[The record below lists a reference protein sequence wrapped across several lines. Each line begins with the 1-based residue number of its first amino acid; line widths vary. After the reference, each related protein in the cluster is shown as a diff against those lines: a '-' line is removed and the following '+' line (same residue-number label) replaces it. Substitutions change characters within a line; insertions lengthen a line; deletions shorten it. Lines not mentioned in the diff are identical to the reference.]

1 MIRLQRLQL
10 KTIRSS
16 SAPKTQ
22 IRDATLKPI
31 LAATSATLAL
41 ILSTPALAQTVDPEA
56 GAETGDPVGGAEDPT
71 IVVTGSLTDFGAT
84 KSDTPI
90 VETARSI
97 SIETEQDFEEKGAQS
112 LDDALT
118 YSAGVTAEPFG
129 FSTRGDFAQVRGLD
143 APEYRDNLQYLFGFY
158 NTTRQDIYTLEQVE
172 VLKGPASVLYGAGSP
187 GGIINVVTKRP
198 HGVTEGEV
206 RFDYGSFDRKQIATD
221 INIAIPGAEDK
232 AQFRFVGIL
241 RDADTQIDEV
251 NDDKLVIAPAL
262 TLRPARGTEFT
273 ILANYSDQDSDT
285 AHQFLPVTGTL
296 LPGPGGQEI
305 DPYEYMG
312 APEFNAYNTE
322 SFALTLLFEQQ
333 LSDAFSIEA
342 VGRYVDSQ
350 ADYRQA
356 WIAFQGNGVPRIDA
370 NGDGSWAFYL
380 ADNRS
385 EQLAIDARLRG
396 EFSTGPIDH
405 ELLVGVQRQDV
416 FTDSDTAYLNSDTAS
431 PFAPDTLNVFNPT
444 YAGAPTVE
452 QVRQLQG
459 NGPRN
464 YVDST
469 GYYISDQMSLGSLVA
484 TAGVRFDD
492 VTNRVENGATQKDD
506 ATSLSFGVLWRGP
519 AGISPYVSYAESFEP
534 VVGIDTVT
542 NRQLLPQEGRQYEGG
557 IKWQPPGVNALVTVS
572 AFDIEVSNLPNPNSL
587 VGGDSQ
593 QEGVSKVRGIE
604 AEANALIG
612 GLRLDGNVSYLDAK
626 DPNGLPLTSIS
637 DWQASLFALYNFG
650 GALDGLSFGGGV
662 RYVGGNESN
671 GISALTNNLL
681 TYRVDGRTVGDLS
694 LGYDF
699 DRFSLRVTARNVTNE
714 EYFAVCLV
722 RGDCFP
728 GEKRSINGSLTVA
741 F

>member
-1 MIRLQRLQL
+1 M
-10 KTIRSS
+10 
-16 SAPKTQ
+16 
-22 IRDATLKPI
+22 KPI
-31 LAATSATLAL
+31 FAATTATLAL
-41 ILSTPALAQTVDPEA
+41 IAASPALAQDIA
-56 GAETGDPVGGAEDPT
+56 AETGDPSDEADGRT
-71 IVVTGSLTDFGAT
+71 IVVTGALTDFGAT

-97 SIETEQDFEEKGAQS
+97 SIETAQDFGEKGAQS

-206 RFDYGSFDRKQIATD
+206 RLDYGSFDRKQIATD
-221 INIAIPGAEDK
+221 INIAIPGAEDR

-241 RDADTQIDEV
+241 RDADTQIEEV
-251 NDDKLVIAPAL
+251 DDNKLVIAPAL
-262 TLRPARGTEFT
+262 TLRPALGTEVT
-273 ILANYSDQDSDT
+273 ILANYSEQRSDT

-296 LPGPGGQEI
+296 FPAAGGEEI
-305 DPYEYMG
+305 DPYVYHG
-312 APEFNAYNTE
+312 APDFNAYDTE
-322 SFALTLLFEQQ
+322 SFALTLILEQT
-333 LSDAFSIEA
+333 LSDAFSLEA
-342 VGRYVDSQ
+342 VGRYVESQ

-370 NGDGSWAFYL
+370 NGDGAWTFYL

-385 EQLAIDARLRG
+385 EQLALDARIRG

-416 FTDSDTAYLNSDTAS
+416 FTDSDTAYL
-431 PFAPDTLNVFNPT
+431 FAAGTLNAFDPT

-469 GYYISDQMSLGSLVA
+469 GYYISNQMSLGSLVA
-484 TAGVRFDD
+484 NAGVRFDE
-492 VTNRVENGATQKDD
+492 VTNRVENGTTQDDD
-506 ATSLSFGVLWRGP
+506 ATSLSFGLLWRGP
-519 AGISPYVSYAESFEP
+519 AGLSPYVSYAESFEP
-534 VVGIDTVT
+534 VVGIDTLT
-542 NRQLLPQEGRQYEGG
+542 NRQLLPQEGRQYEAG
-557 IKWQPPGVNALVTVS
+557 IKWQPTGINALVTVS
-572 AFDIEVSNLPNPNSL
+572 AFDIEVSNLPNPAAL
-587 VGGDSQ
+587 VGGNSQ
-593 QEGVSKVRGIE
+593 QEGVSKVRGVE
-604 AEANALIG
+604 FEANALLG
-612 GLRLDGNVSYLDAK
+612 GLRIDANATYLDAE

-650 GALDGLSFGGGV
+650 GVLDGLSLGGGV

-671 GISALTNNLL
+671 GISAIDGDLL

-694 LGYDF
+694 IGYDF
-699 DRFSLRVTARNVTNE
+699 DRFALRLTARNVTNE

-728 GEKRSINGSLTVA
+728 GEKRSINGSLTVK

>member
-1 MIRLQRLQL
+1 M
-10 KTIRSS
+10 
-16 SAPKTQ
+16 
-22 IRDATLKPI
+22 KPI
-31 LAATSATLAL
+31 FAISTAMIAL
-41 ILSTPALAQTVDPEA
+41 IAASPALAQDA
-56 GAETGDPVGGAEDPT
+56 AAETGDPVEKDDGRT
-71 IVVTGSLTDFGAT
+71 IVVTGALTDFGAT

-158 NTTRQDIYTLEQVE
+158 NTTRQDIYTLEQAE

-221 INIAIPGAEDK
+221 INIAIPGAEDQ
-232 AQFRFVGIL
+232 AQFRFVGLL

-251 NDDKLVIAPAL
+251 KDNKFVLAPAL
-262 TLRPARGTEFT
+262 TLRPATGTEVT
-273 ILANYSDQDSDT
+273 ILANYSKQDSDT

-296 LPGPGGQEI
+296 FPSAGGQEI

-312 APEFNAYNTE
+312 APGFNAYNTE
-322 SFALTLLFEQQ
+322 SFALTLILEQQ
-333 LSDAFSIEA
+333 LSQAFSFEA

-356 WIAFQGNGVPRIDA
+356 WIAFRGNGVPRIDA
-370 NGDGSWAFYL
+370 NGDGDWTFYL

-385 EQLAIDARLRG
+385 EQLAVDARVRG
-396 EFSTGPIDH
+396 EFSTGPIEH
-405 ELLVGVQRQDV
+405 KLLAGVQRQDV
-416 FTDSDTAYLNSDTAS
+416 FTDSDTAYLAV
-431 PFAPDTLNVFNPT
+431 AGTLNAFDPT

-452 QVRQLQG
+452 QVRQFQG

-469 GYYISDQMSLGSLVA
+469 GYYISNQMSWGSLVA
-484 TAGVRFDD
+484 NAGVRFDD
-492 VTNRVENGATQKDD
+492 VTNRVENGTTQKDD
-506 ATSLSFGVLWRGP
+506 ATSLSFGLLWRGP

-534 VVGIDTVT
+534 VVGIDTLT
-542 NRQLLPQEGRQYEGG
+542 NQQLLPQEGRQYEAG
-557 IKWQPPGVNALVTVS
+557 IKWQPTGINALVTLS

-587 VGGDSQ
+587 IGGNSQ
-593 QEGVSKVRGIE
+593 QEGISKVRGAE
-604 AEANALIG
+604 LEANALLG
-612 GLRLDGNVSYLDAK
+612 GLRIDGNVSYLDAE

-637 DWQASLFALYNFG
+637 DWQASLFALYNFQG
-650 GALDGLSFGGGV
+650 TLEGLSLGGGI

-671 GISALTNNLL
+671 GLSAINGDLL

-694 LGYDF
+694 FGYDF
-699 DRFSLRVTARNVTNE
+699 DRFKLRITARNVTNE
-714 EYFAVCLV
+714 EYYAVCLV

-728 GEKRSINGSLTVA
+728 GEKRSINGSLSIS

>member
-1 MIRLQRLQL
+1 V
-10 KTIRSS
+10 
-16 SAPKTQ
+16 
-22 IRDATLKPI
+22 KPI
-31 LAATSATLAL
+31 FAATTAMIAL
-41 ILSTPALAQTVDPEA
+41 MAASPALAQDGSVQT
-56 GAETGDPVGGAEDPT
+56 GAAQTGDPADEAGQRT
-71 IVVTGSLTDFGAT
+71 IVVTGALTDFGAT

-112 LDDALT
+112 LDDALA

-206 RFDYGSFDRKQIATD
+206 RLDYGSFNRAQVATD
-221 INIAIPGAEDK
+221 INIAIPGAEDQ
-232 AQFRFVGIL
+232 AQFRFVGLL
-241 RDADTQIDEV
+241 RDSGTQIDEV
-251 NDDKLVIAPAL
+251 KDDKLVIAPAV
-262 TLRPARGTEFT
+262 TLRPGVGTEIT
-273 ILANYSDQDSDT
+273 VLANYSKQESDT

-296 LPGPGGQEI
+296 LPSASGEEI

-312 APEFNAYNTE
+312 APGFNAYDTE
-322 SFALTLLFEQQ
+322 SFALTLLVEQQ
-333 LSDAFSIEA
+333 LSDAISFEA
-342 VGRYVDSQ
+342 VGRFVESE

-370 NGDGSWAFYL
+370 NGDGAWTYYL

-385 EQLAIDARLRG
+385 EQLAVDARLRG
-396 EFSTGPIDH
+396 EFATGPITH
-405 ELLVGVQRQDV
+405 EVLVGVQAQDV
-416 FTDSDTAYLNSDTAS
+416 FTDSDTAYA
-431 PFAPDTLNVFNPT
+431 FALGTLNVFDPQYQNVPS
-444 YAGAPTVE
+444 VE

-469 GYYISDQMSLGSLVA
+469 GIYISDQISWGALVA
-484 TAGVRFDD
+484 NAGVRFDN
-492 VTNRVENGATQKDD
+492 VTNAVENGATQKDD
-506 ATSLSFGVLWRGP
+506 AVSLSFGLLWRGP

-542 NRQLLPQEGRQYEGG
+542 NQQLLPQEGRQYEAG
-557 IKWQPPGVNALVTVS
+557 IKWQPTGLNALVTLS
-572 AFDIEVSNLPNPNSL
+572 AFDIEVSNLPNPASL
-587 VGGDSQ
+587 VGGNSQ
-593 QEGVSKVRGIE
+593 QEGISKVRGME
-604 AEANALIG
+604 LEANALLG
-612 GLRLDGNVSYLDAK
+612 GLRIDGNVTYLDAE
-626 DPNGLPLTSIS
+626 DPNGLPLTSIA

-650 GALDGLSFGGGV
+650 GALDGLSLGGGV

-671 GISALTNNLL
+671 GISAITGDLL

-699 DRFSLRVTARNVTNE
+699 DRFALRVTARNVTNE
-714 EYFAVCLV
+714 EYYAVCLV

-728 GEKRSINGSLTVA
+728 GEKRSINGSLTVK

>member
-1 MIRLQRLQL
+1 M
-10 KTIRSS
+10 KPTFF
-16 SAPKTQ
+16 
-22 IRDATLKPI
+22 ATT
-31 LAATSATLAL
+31 ASLAL
-41 ILSTPALAQTVDPEA
+41 MTTSPALAQDRSA
-56 GAETGDPVGGAEDPT
+56 QTGDPGDETDAQT
-71 IVVTGSLTDFGAT
+71 IIVTGALTDFGAT

-143 APEYRDNLQYLFGFY
+143 APEFRDNLQYLFGFY

-172 VLKGPASVLYGAGSP
+172 VLKGPASVLYGASSP

-206 RFDYGSFDRKQIATD
+206 RIDYGSFDRKQIATD
-221 INIAIPGAEDK
+221 INIAVPGAEDE
-232 AQFRFVGIL
+232 AQFRFVGLL
-241 RDADTQIDEV
+241 RDAETQIEQV
-251 NDDKLVIAPAL
+251 EDDKLVIAPAL
-262 TLRPARGTEFT
+262 TVRPATDTEVT
-273 ILANYSDQDSDT
+273 ILANYSRQRSDT

-296 LPGPGGQEI
+296 FPTASGREI
-305 DPYEYMG
+305 DPYAYHG
-312 APEFNAYNTE
+312 APGFNAYDTD
-322 SFALTLLFEQQ
+322 SFALTLIMEQR
-333 LSDAFSIEA
+333 FSETFSFEA

-370 NGDGSWAFYL
+370 NGDGAWTYYL

-385 EQLAIDARLRG
+385 EQLALDARLRG
-396 EFSTGPIDH
+396 EFSTGPIEH

-416 FTDSDTAYLNSDTAS
+416 TTDSDTAYLSA
-431 PFAPDTLNVFNPT
+431 AGTLNAFDPQYDDVLSV
-444 YAGAPTVE
+444 AE
-452 QVRQLQG
+452 VRQSQG
-459 NGPRN
+459 NGRRN

-469 GYYISDQMSLGSLVA
+469 GIYISDQLSWGSLVA
-484 TAGVRFDD
+484 NAGVRFDD
-492 VTNRVENGATQKDD
+492 VSNRIENGSTQEDD
-506 ATSLSFGVLWRGP
+506 ATSLSFGLLWRGP

-534 VVGIDTVT
+534 VVGFDTLT
-542 NRQLLPQEGRQYEGG
+542 NAQLLPQEGRQYEAGF
-557 IKWQPPGVNALVTVS
+557 KWQPPGVNALVTLS

-593 QEGVSKVRGIE
+593 QEGISKVRGIE
-604 AEANALIG
+604 FEGNALIG
-612 GLRLDGNVSYLDAK
+612 GLRLDANVSYLDAE
-626 DPNGLPLTSIS
+626 DPDGYELTSIA
-637 DWQASLFALYNFG
+637 DWQASLFALYNFEG
-650 GALDGLSFGGGV
+650 MLDGLSLGGGV
-662 RYVGGNESN
+662 RHVGGNESN
-671 GISALTNNLL
+671 GISAVDGSLL

-699 DRFSLRVTARNVTNE
+699 DRFEFRLTARNVTNE
-714 EYFAVCLV
+714 EYYAVCLV

-728 GEKRSINGSLTVA
+728 GEKRSINGSLTVN